1 MLITSFLIS
10 SPSFKFTIILY
21 SSRKWRF
28 RHSSTQDACHGM
40 NLVYGPARHKSFAA
54 QWLEHLTGV
63 QKVICSTPVGDSD
76 FFFVP
81 CARVT
86 CWSHHFSFSHGLY
99 CELWCHRERPA
110 VLSPTLSQTTRG
122 QRGERTPGD
131 LAVVSRDKT
140 PLNLHF
146 FSLISTGGVRGVGF
160 VHSPLFTYGP
170 RTAMELMHVTDW
182 LPTLYFAAGGNVSDL
197 QNIDG
202 VNMWDTLT
210 QATESPRQV
219 ILHNIDPLSGAA
231 AIRYRNWKLLVNIC
245 EQTENYIYNIF

>member
-1 MLITSFLIS
+1 MLITSFLHLALNLPLFFIHRALDDFDIAILS
-10 SPSFKFTIILY
+10 SA
-21 SSRKWRF
+21 
-28 RHSSTQDACHGM
+28 QDACHGT
-40 NLVYGPARHKSFAA
+40 NLVYGPAGHEAFAA

-63 QKVICSTPVGDSD
+63 QKVICSTPVVDWD

-81 CARVT
+81 SSRMT
-86 CWSHHFSFSHGLY
+86 CWSRYFSWTL
-99 CELWCHRERPA
+99 LWSVMSPRETSCSLAHTFPDYTR
-110 VLSPTLSQTTRG
+110 TTGR
-122 QRGERTPGD
+122 ERTPGD
-131 LAVVSRDKT
+131 LAGVSRDKT

-146 FSLISTGGVRGVGF
+146 FSLITTGGVRGVGF
-160 VHSPLFTYGP
+160 IHSPLFTYGP

-210 QATESPRQV
+210 QATESPRQY
-219 ILHNIDPLSGAA
+219 ILHNIDPFSGAA